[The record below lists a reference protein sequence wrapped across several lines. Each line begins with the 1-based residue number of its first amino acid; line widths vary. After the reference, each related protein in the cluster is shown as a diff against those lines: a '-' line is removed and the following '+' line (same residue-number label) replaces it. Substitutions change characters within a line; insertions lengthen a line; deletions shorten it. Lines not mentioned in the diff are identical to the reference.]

1 MNYKIKKLVRE
12 IKAAVMLNV
21 SLMNQI
27 WYKNKLTQKT
37 LKVH

>member
-1 MNYKIKKLVRE
+1 MKIQLQQMNYKIKKLVRE

-27 WYKNKLTQKT
+27 
-37 LKVH
+37 